1 MVIISLGLSLLA
13 ASCSLPGR
21 QTERAIP
28 YSVTSLKG
36 QSKNSVLLGLAP
48 DGVCPASDI
57 TATAGGLLH
66 HRFTLTDRRVPPDR
80 QYASLLHLPSGF
92 PARLLAGIVL
102 YGVRTFLSL
111 DQAKPRS
118 PSQLGKLIVTLN
130 GRDWQVEFR
139 I

>member
-36 QSKNSVLLGLAP
+36 QSKNSALLGLAP

-57 TATAGGLLH
+57 TAAAGGLLH
-66 HRFTLTDRRVPPDR
+66 RRFTLTVRQYAGR